1 MSSAFKQFTVSFR
14 PGEHIYGEGER
25 SASMFIVQS
34 GAVRLYR
41 KSNGGQTELGVM
53 EKGDFFGEMAILEG
67 GKRQHCAEA
76 AESCELIEINAATFD
91 AMIRRNMEIGIRM
104 LRKLSSRL
112 RRAEEAMESLAEGST
127 HALERPA
134 AQAAPAR
141 TPPPPAEPPQPSPV
155 ILPPAPPTESPEA
168 TLSPEHEPE
177 AGEPRLV
184 VEDGSASFP
193 LVGEESL
200 IGRYD
205 PVTEIQ
211 PEVDLTEV
219 DLKRSV
225 SRRHARVT
233 RRNGDFYVIE
243 EVGAL
248 NGTTLNGHRLV
259 TGKPTPLQPG
269 DTLSLGM
276 VRLVFHSQ

>member
-1 MSSAFKQFTVSFR
+1 M
-14 PGEHIYGEGER
+14 
-25 SASMFIVQS
+25 
-34 GAVRLYR
+34 
-41 KSNGGQTELGVM
+41 
-53 EKGDFFGEMAILEG
+53 
-67 GKRQHCAEA
+67 
-76 AESCELIEINAATFD
+76 
-91 AMIRRNMEIGIRM
+91 
-104 LRKLSSRL
+104 
-112 RRAEEAMESLAEGST
+112 
-127 HALERPA
+127 
-134 AQAAPAR
+134 
-141 TPPPPAEPPQPSPV
+141 
-155 ILPPAPPTESPEA
+155 
-168 TLSPEHEPE
+168 
-177 AGEPRLV
+177 

-248 NGTTLNGHRLV
+248 NGTTLNGQRLV
-259 TGKPTPLQPG
+259 TGKPTPLHPG